1 MMPDIGFVNGQFMPL
16 AEAVVSVEDRGF
28 QFGDG
33 VYEVIRTYG
42 GRPFQLN
49 AHLARLERS
58 AKAIDLPCP
67 LSSAQWAERVAE
79 GIRLAG
85 YQECKVYLQL
95 TRGPAPR
102 DHVFPT
108 AVHPTVVMT
117 VRELHLLSEGLR
129 SGVGAITIP
138 DFRWGRCDIKSIGL
152 LANVLARQRAKEAG
166 AFEAIFIRDGEV
178 TEGAVSN
185 VMIVRR
191 GVLVTAPEGEHILS
205 GVTRSLVLELARKE
219 GLAVQERPVSEAEL
233 RGADEVFLTGTT
245 VEVLPVNRIDGITI
259 GSGRPGPVA
268 SLLAARFRSLTG

>member
-1 MMPDIGFVNGQFMPL
+1 MPDIGFVNGQFMPL
-16 AEAVVSVEDRGF
+16 ADAVVSVEDRGF

-42 GRPFQLN
+42 GRPFHLN

-67 LSSAQWAERVAE
+67 LSRAQWAERVAE

-85 YQECKVYLQL
+85 YRECKVYLQL

-102 DHVFPT
+102 DHLFPA

-117 VRELHLLSEGLR
+117 VRELHPLSDGLR
-129 SGVGAITIP
+129 SGVSAITLP

-152 LANVLARQRAKEAG
+152 LANVLARQRAKDAG

-185 VMIVRR
+185 VMIVR
-191 GVLVTAPEGEHILS
+191 GGILATSPEGEHILS
-205 GVTRSLVLELARKE
+205 GVTRGLVLELARKE

-245 VEVLPVNRIDGITI
+245 VEVLPVNRIDGIAI
-259 GSGRPGPVA
+259 GSGRPGPIVT
-268 SLLAARFRSLTG
+268 LLAARFRNLTG

>member
-1 MMPDIGFVNGQFMPL
+1 MPDIGFVNGQFMPL
-16 AEAVVSVEDRGF
+16 ADAVVSVEDRGF

-42 GRPFQLN
+42 GRPFHLN

-85 YQECKVYLQL
+85 YRECKVYLQL

-102 DHVFPT
+102 DHIFPT

-117 VRELHLLSEGLR
+117 VRELHPLSDGLR
-129 SGVGAITIP
+129 SGVSAITLP

-152 LANVLARQRAKEAG
+152 LANVLARQRAKDAG

-185 VMIVRR
+185 VMIVR
-191 GVLVTAPEGEHILS
+191 GGILATSPEGEHILS
-205 GVTRSLVLELARKE
+205 GVTRGLVLELARKE

-245 VEVLPVNRIDGITI
+245 VEVLPVNRIDGIAI
-259 GSGRPGPVA
+259 GSGRPGPIVT
-268 SLLAARFRSLTG
+268 LLAARFRNLTV

>member
-1 MMPDIGFVNGQFMPL
+1 MPDIGFVNGQFMPL
-16 AEAVVSVEDRGF
+16 ADAVVSVEDRGF

-42 GRPFQLN
+42 GRPFHLN

-67 LSSAQWAERVAE
+67 LSPAQWAERVAE

-85 YQECKVYLQL
+85 YRECKVYLQL

-102 DHVFPT
+102 DHIFPT

-117 VRELHLLSEGLR
+117 VRELHPLSDSLR
-129 SGVGAITIP
+129 SGVSAITLP

-152 LANVLARQRAKEAG
+152 LANVLARQRAKDAG

-191 GVLVTAPEGEHILS
+191 GVLATSPEGERILS

-245 VEVLPVNRIDGITI
+245 VEVLPVNRIDGIAI
-259 GSGRPGPVA
+259 GSGRPGPVVT
-268 SLLAARFRSLTG
+268 LLAARFRNLTV